1 MCWDRLLDSYSPY
14 TFSEQVCLSF
24 RPLASA
30 ITLAVLLLPAARAG
44 QAPASRPATPS
55 RPAAAPVS
63 SDNQFDANLTLFSA
77 LAAINAAGY
86 DAGINA
92 PIYANIPIRAEIRA
106 ELAKRSIPC
115 LGELKDFYRQHKKA
129 SEAADLGQYISFALI
144 ADGPPLFELH
154 PVELPEDVAAIKDF
168 SGLLAR
174 FYKEANLQDLWQRS
188 QPAYEAVI
196 AQYQPEVLNAV
207 LEANAYTRNPNSGYL
222 GRRFQIYI
230 DLLGAPDQ
238 IQVRGYRDNYFVALT
253 PTLAQI
259 GDQIRDTYLAYLLD
273 PLSFKYDSIIEEKK
287 KGLKRFAE
295 QAPALDEIYKNDFP
309 LLLTKSLIKAI
320 DARLIRNE
328 EKRQLA
334 VDRAMSEGF
343 ILTGAFADL
352 LANYEKQEIALRLY
366 YPDLIAAIDTGKEQ
380 KRLRKVQFVETIE
393 HPVLAAQAEIIQIS
407 EAERTLESASG
418 LFEQKDFA
426 AAKKAYARALSETEK
441 KDLHGRAYFGLARIA
456 LIEKRPG
463 EARNLFE
470 RTLENDPNPVAASWC
485 HYYIGKLALS
495 GGDGDTAKKEFEA
508 VLQIEGASPQARE
521 EAQKTLQ
528 EISPEGEKDQ

>member
-1 MCWDRLLDSYSPY
+1 LGSYHRTRIP
-14 TFSEQVCLSF
+14 EQVFLSLS
-24 RPLASA
+24 PLSR
-30 ITLAVLLLPAARAG
+30 AVTAALLLLPACWAG
-44 QAPASRPATPS
+44 QAPTARPTSAGHAVP
-55 RPAAAPVS
+55 APVS
-63 SDNQFDANLTLFSA
+63 SDNQFDANITLFST

-115 LGELKDFYRQHKKA
+115 LAELKDFYRQHKKA
-129 SEAADLGQYISFALI
+129 GDAADLGQYISFALI
-144 ADGPPLFELH
+144 ADGPPSFELH
-154 PVELPEDVAAIKDF
+154 PVELPEDVQPIKEF

-174 FYKEANLQDLWQRS
+174 FYKEAHLEELWQRS
-188 QPAYEAVI
+188 QPAYSAVI
-196 AQYQPEVLNAV
+196 EQYQPEVLNAV

-238 IQVRGYRDNYFVALT
+238 IQVRGYRDSYFVALT
-253 PTLAQI
+253 PTLAKI

-273 PLSFKYDSIIEEKK
+273 PLSFKYDTIIQEKK

-295 QAPALDEIYKNDFP
+295 EAPALDEVYKNDFS

-320 DARLIRNE
+320 DARLIRND

-352 LANYEKQEIALRLY
+352 LVNYEKQETALRLY
-366 YPDLIAAIDTGKEQ
+366 YPDLISAIDAGKEQ
-380 KRLRKVQFVETIE
+380 KRLRKVQFVETVE
-393 HPVLAAQAEIIQIS
+393 HPVLAAPAEVIQIS

-426 AAKKAYARALSETEK
+426 AAKKAYSRALSETEA
-441 KDLHGRAYFGLARIA
+441 KDLHGRAYFGLARVA
-456 LIEKRPG
+456 LIEKHPG
-463 EARNLFE
+463 EARTLFE
-470 RTLENDPNPVAASWC
+470 RTLENAPSPVAASWC
-485 HYYIGKLALS
+485 HYYLGKLALS
-495 GGDGDTAKKEFEA
+495 GGDGDKAKKELEA
-508 VLQIEGASPQARE
+508 VLGIEGASPQARE